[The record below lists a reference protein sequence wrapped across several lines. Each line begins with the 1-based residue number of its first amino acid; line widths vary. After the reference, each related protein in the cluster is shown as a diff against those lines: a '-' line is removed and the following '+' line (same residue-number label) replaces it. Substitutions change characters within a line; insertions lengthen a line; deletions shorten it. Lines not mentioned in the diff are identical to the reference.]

1 MVIRGFFCFRIPK
14 EREERYMITLEN
26 VSVKRLMLDSKILKL
41 ANKANVNSVED
52 IVRLSIK
59 YPEYNWTKLFI
70 EIDQLK
76 KSMALANK
84 RGYEP
89 QVYTT
94 KGYTDETLEKQ
105 DEKNMGSVLLLD
117 NPTQYSSCR
126 FSALKER
133 SIATIKQDLSHTFED
148 GRNYL
153 QSYYRNIGLGHISK
167 MLEAIEMYEA
177 QMERQAKLTDDING
191 DLFRLHRMEKI
202 AVVMDMYNE
211 IVNYLVFNAEE
222 SLFWAKL
229 TETQKRKY
237 LSSIVN
243 QKESDLRTRKRL
255 TKMIADYTTI
265 LELEDVANHDLHI
278 LQRFIVK

>member
-1 MVIRGFFCFRIPK
+1 
-14 EREERYMITLEN
+14 MITLEN

-52 IVRLSIK
+52 IVRLSMK
-59 YPEYNWTKLFI
+59 YPEYNWTKLLI

-89 QVYTT
+89 QVYMT

-117 NPTQYSSCR
+117 NPTQYSSYR
-126 FSALKER
+126 FSTLKNR
-133 SIATIKQDLSHTFED
+133 SIAMIKQDLLHTLED
-148 GRNYL
+148 GKNYL
-153 QSYYRNIGLGHISK
+153 QSRYRNIGLGHTSK
-167 MLEAIEMYEA
+167 ILEAIEMYEA
-177 QMERQAKLTDDING
+177 QIERQAKLTDDKNI
-191 DLFRLHRMEKI
+191 DLFRLNRVEKR

-211 IVNYLVFNAEE
+211 IVNYLVFNTEE

-265 LELEDVANHDLHI
+265 LELEDVANHDLHV

>member
-1 MVIRGFFCFRIPK
+1 
-14 EREERYMITLEN
+14 MITLEN

-59 YPEYNWTKLFI
+59 YPEYNWTRLLI

-84 RGYEP
+84 KGYEP
-89 QVYTT
+89 QVYMT
-94 KGYTDETLEKQ
+94 KGYTDEILEKQ

-126 FSALKER
+126 FSTLKNR

-153 QSYYRNIGLGHISK
+153 QSYYRNIGLGQIPEI
-167 MLEAIEMYEA
+167 LAAIEMYES
-177 QMERQAKLTDDING
+177 QIERQAKLTDDKNRN
-191 DLFRLHRMEKI
+191 LFRLNRVEKRI
-202 AVVMDMYNE
+202 AISDVYNE
-211 IVNYLVFNAEE
+211 IVKYLVFNTKE

-229 TETQKRKY
+229 TESQKRLY
-237 LSSIVN
+237 LSSIIN
-243 QKESDLRTRKRL
+243 QKESDLIIRERL

-265 LELEDVANHDLHI
+265 LELEDVANHDLHV

>member
-1 MVIRGFFCFRIPK
+1 
-14 EREERYMITLEN
+14 MITLEN

-41 ANKANVNSVED
+41 ANKENVNSVEGL
-52 IVRLSIK
+52 VRLSLEH
-59 YPEYNWTKLFI
+59 PEYNWTRLLI
-70 EIDQLK
+70 EVEHLK
-76 KSMALANK
+76 KSVDQANK
-84 RGYEP
+84 KGYEP
-89 QVYTT
+89 QVYMT

-117 NPTQYSSCR
+117 NPTQYPSYR
-126 FSALKER
+126 FSTLKGS
-133 SIATIKQDLSHTFED
+133 SITTIKQDLSHTFED
-148 GRNYL
+148 GKNYL
-153 QSYYRNIGLGHISK
+153 QSGYRNIGSGRILKILS
-167 MLEAIEMYEA
+167 AIEMYEA
-177 QMERQAKLTDDING
+177 QIERQAKLTDDKNI
-191 DLFRLHRMEKI
+191 DLFRLDRVEKR

-211 IVNYLVFNAEE
+211 IVNYLVFNTEE

-243 QKESDLRTRKRL
+243 QKESDIILRERF

-265 LELEDVANHDLHI
+265 KELEDVANHDLHV